1 MKPSRSRV
9 GLALFAFLA
18 FFLTGCWDRR
28 EINDIAFVSATA
40 VDQAGDKIRVTV
52 QFPLPGQM
60 GGTGSTGGGGGTAGK
75 KPWHTGT
82 AEARTGQEAN
92 VLAQQSMSRYLNFS
106 HRRVLVL
113 GEEKAKRGIADVMD
127 ILGRI
132 SQNRMTAYPLV
143 SEGTAEE
150 LFRVDASMEKIPAE
164 TLRELAALSYAKP
177 ITIQDVVDALL
188 TDGVDPYLPLVAA
201 QKGEGADKGT
211 KQARLKGIAVF
222 RADKLVANFTG
233 EKSRGLL
240 FALGQTKQPIVT
252 VKAPEGKGFISLR
265 VINPK
270 VKIAARPN
278 GSTPRLRM
286 SLTGEM
292 VASENRSNFRFSENQ
307 STIARLEEA
316 VNRDVERSIRSAL
329 TKTQELGA
337 DPVGFGLHLY
347 RYHPSAWRSVKREW
361 RDVYRRAELSV
372 DVRLRMLHPGTL
384 TYPLG
389 ISKEDLER

>member
-9 GLALFAFLA
+9 GLTLLAFFAFLLA
-18 FFLTGCWDRR
+18 GCWDRR

-40 VDQAGDKIRVTV
+40 VDQAGDKVRVTV

-75 KPWHTGT
+75 KPWHTET
-82 AEARTGQEAN
+82 AEARTGREAN
-92 VLAQQSMSRYLNFS
+92 VLQQEAMSRFLNFS
-106 HRRVLVL
+106 HRRVLVI
-113 GEEKAKRGIADVMD
+113 GEEKAELGIADVMD

-132 SQNRMTAYPLV
+132 SQNRMTAYPLI
-143 SEGTAEE
+143 STGTAEE
-150 LFRVDASMEKIPAE
+150 MFRVDASMERIPAE

-188 TDGVDPYLPLVAA
+188 TDGVDPYLPLIAA
-201 QKGEGADKGT
+201 QKGQGADQEA
-211 KQARLKGIAVF
+211 KQARLNGIAVF
-222 RADKLVANFTG
+222 RADKLVARFTG
-233 EKSRGLL
+233 SKSKGLL
-240 FALGQTKQPIVT
+240 FALEQTKQPIVT

-265 VINPK
+265 VINSK
-270 VKIAARPN
+270 VKLDTRPN
-278 GSTPRLRM
+278 GSTPRLRL
-286 SLTGEM
+286 SLKGEM
-292 VASENRSNFRFSENQ
+292 VASENRSTFRFSENQ

-329 TKTQELGA
+329 TTTQELGA

-347 RYHPSAWRSVKREW
+347 RHHPAAWRKLRREW
-361 RDVYRRAELSV
+361 RDAYRRAELSV
-372 DVRLRMLHPGTL
+372 DVRIRLLHPGTI